1 MIPGLNQ
8 LPTFLPL
15 LTKEILQPFNAS
27 LKDIMD
33 KTEAILIAFDGT
45 LLFFG
50 PWFWQF
56 MNRDLIFPLG
66 HSSFLS
72 LGSSNIHSWLRAN

>member
-8 LPTFLPL
+8 LPTFRPL

-33 KTEAILIAFDGT
+33 KTEAILIAFNRA

-50 PWFWQF
+50 PWFW
-56 MNRDLIFPLG
+56 
-66 HSSFLS
+66 
-72 LGSSNIHSWLRAN
+72 

>member
-8 LPTFLPL
+8 LPSFLPF

-33 KTEAILIAFDGT
+33 KTEAILIAFNRT

-50 PWFWQF
+50 PWFW
-56 MNRDLIFPLG
+56 
-66 HSSFLS
+66 
-72 LGSSNIHSWLRAN
+72 